1 MQEQDRQIQ
10 LYSSSKDDYLSKM
23 VQLEEKFSSLFKIS
37 EDTTENIERLE
48 ANGLNKMIARIIM
61 DVISLAVM
69 QAKELHQQ
77 LQYTNTHLN
86 CELQQARSKLECC
99 QQELVES
106 RTREKT
112 MELESKE
119 SGDAQGAELK
129 AAKQELKM
137 VS

>member
-1 MQEQDRQIQ
+1 MT
-10 LYSSSKDDYLSKM
+10 M
-23 VQLEEKFSSLFKIS
+23 
-37 EDTTENIERLE
+37 N
-48 ANGLNKMIARIIM
+48 
-61 DVISLAVM
+61 VISLAVK

-77 LQYTNTHLN
+77 LQYTNMHLK
-86 CELQQARSKLECC
+86 CELEQARNKLECC

-129 AAKQELKM
+129 AAKQEL
-137 VS
+137 